1 MTQKHII
8 ILVGGVLA
16 VLWLGLVYFVLR
28 APQYTEKTITVS
40 PSPHYATPVQPIVP
54 LRTHS
59 HLQTTH
65 IVSPQQPSI
74 PLIQPHS
81 SSSTMISPA
90 APFTYL
96 HSSAQQESYGTGVGS
111 NGSQMTGNSSSGQRG
126 IVYAGSSH
134 SWIGFVSPVASRDM
148 AYVESSAGSLP
159 DRSYLS
165 GVRKAPPEE
174 GGGGTNG
181 PNIEN
186 EQPIG
191 DGILFLLIAVVI
203 YTIAIFFEH
212 KKRKNKKL

>member
-1 MTQKHII
+1 MTRKHII
-8 ILVGGVLA
+8 ISVGIILA
-16 VLWLGLVYFVLR
+16 ASWLGLFYLVLR
-28 APQYTEKTITVS
+28 APQYTEKTVTVS
-40 PSPHYATPVQPIVP
+40 PSPHYATPSKSSFPQIVQVKNGMIRTTSHSYMRPTQVQPM
-54 LRTHS
+54 T
-59 HLQTTH
+59 
-65 IVSPQQPSI
+65 
-74 PLIQPHS
+74 
-81 SSSTMISPA
+81 STPTPISTS
-90 APFTYL
+90 PFTYL
-96 HSSAQQESYGTGVGS
+96 SSNATMKSVGSGTILGTGQEAQ
-111 NGSQMTGNSSSGQRG
+111 NTSSGQRG

-159 DRSYLS
+159 DKSYLS

-181 PNIEN
+181 PDIEN